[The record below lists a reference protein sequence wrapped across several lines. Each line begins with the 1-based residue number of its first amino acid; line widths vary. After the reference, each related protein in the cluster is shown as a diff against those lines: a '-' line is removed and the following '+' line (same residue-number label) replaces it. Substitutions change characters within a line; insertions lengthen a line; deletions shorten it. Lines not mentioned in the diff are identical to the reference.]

1 MVDLDGNITLAYGR
15 KTGYPSAY
23 NETLSRGVRVI
34 NLHEDESVFD
44 TYIRD
49 LKGTYFHYQFEQKNK
64 GSNIPRFS
72 GSFVQEFLVANWDNE
87 RWNQEMDML
96 KEAGMKYLIYA
107 PALLVDEKGKTTTN
121 YPSALTKKKQGNRT
135 LEKCLQS
142 AQKMALRYL

>member
-1 MVDLDGNITLAYGR
+1 M
-15 KTGYPSAY
+15 
-23 NETLSRGVRVI
+23 
-34 NLHEDESVFD
+34 
-44 TYIRD
+44 
-49 LKGTYFHYQFEQKNK
+49 
-64 GSNIPRFS
+64 
-72 GSFVQEFLVANWDNE
+72 QEFLVANWDNE

-142 AQKMALRYL
+142 AQKMALKYL